1 MKKTNLIKTALAT
14 ILLCASLT
22 ACTSTEDKPYSV
34 PESFTVTEKVTKAA
48 ENAYS
53 KYDEAVC
60 HPACVLGTKD
70 SVKGTEYMVLESE
83 GFISYHGN
91 DGFRLRV
98 LCPEGFGSY
107 TLGDKYDVESVL
119 IGNENNPEIFHNV
132 DSYEVTEER
141 KATFDAAGADQLNG
155 LEPIAVIA
163 EKDEDLL
170 YVCHEEDTRYAI
182 VEIDADG
189 TVTTHTSFDIN
200 EEN

>member
-70 SVKGTEYMVLESE
+70 SIKGTEFTPCYVVTDNNQSYKVEIEIGSGSGISSVGRMPIVMVNL
-83 GFISYHGN
+83 
-91 DGFRLRV
+91 
-98 LCPEGFGSY
+98 
-107 TLGDKYDVESVL
+107 
-119 IGNENNPEIFHNV
+119 V
-132 DSYEVTEER
+132 DDSTGRIY
-141 KATFDAAGADQLNG
+141 AAGYFKIQ
-155 LEPIAVIA
+155 II
-163 EKDEDLL
+163 K
-170 YVCHEEDTRYAI
+170 
-182 VEIDADG
+182 
-189 TVTTHTSFDIN
+189 SF
-200 EEN
+200 